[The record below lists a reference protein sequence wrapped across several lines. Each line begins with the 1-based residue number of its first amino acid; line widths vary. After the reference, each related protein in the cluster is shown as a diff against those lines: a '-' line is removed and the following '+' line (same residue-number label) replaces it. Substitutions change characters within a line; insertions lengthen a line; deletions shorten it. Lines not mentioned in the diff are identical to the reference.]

1 MNRKIGLIPGTGK
14 QSKGIALRLAMAGY
28 SVILGSRTKEKAVLA
43 AKELSEKIPEGQ
55 FIGESNEDVVKRC
68 NLLFVVVPYQNMVDT
83 IEKIKPSL
91 QPETI
96 LVDVIVPLTFQAG
109 LASCS
114 DEVPNNSVSEYLQ
127 TLVPEGIAVV
137 GGFKTISASK
147 LNKIDEPLN
156 VDLFL
161 TGDNKKAKQEI
172 KEVLSKISGLRPLD
186 AGPLSFSRTT
196 EQMTALVINLNKL
209 NKLKH
214 GSFRIITS

>member
-43 AKELSEKIPEGQ
+43 AKELSEKIPEIQ
-55 FIGESNEDVVKRC
+55 FIGESNEEVVKKC
-68 NLLFVVVPYQNMVDT
+68 NLLFFAVPYQNMADT
-83 IEKIKPSL
+83 IEKLKPFL

-96 LVDVIVPLTFQAG
+96 LVDVIVPLIFQAG

-114 DEVPNNSVSEYLQ
+114 DEVPNKSVSEYLQ
-127 TLVPEGIAVV
+127 TLVPEGITVV

-161 TGDNKKAKQEI
+161 TGDNKEAKQEI
-172 KEVLSKISGLRPLD
+172 KEILSKITGLRPLD

>member
-1 MNRKIGLIPGTGK
+1 MDRKIGLIPGTGK
-14 QSKGIALRLAMAGY
+14 QSKGIALRLALAGF

-43 AKELSEKIPEGQ
+43 AKELSKKIPEVQ
-55 FIGESNEDVVKRC
+55 FVGESNEEVVKQC
-68 NLLFVVVPYQNMVDT
+68 NLLFFVVPYQHMVDT
-83 IEKIKPSL
+83 IEKLKPFL
-91 QPETI
+91 QPDTI

-109 LASCS
+109 LANCS
-114 DEVPNNSVSEYLQ
+114 DEVPNNSASEYLQ
-127 TLVPEGIAVV
+127 SLVPEGIAVV
-137 GGFKTISASK
+137 GGFKTVSASK
-147 LNKIDEPLN
+147 LNKINEPLN

-161 TGDNKKAKQEI
+161 TSDNKEAKQEI
-172 KEVLSKISGLRPLD
+172 KEILSKITGLRALD